1 MIPLRNQLRALFV
14 SGVVFAS
21 IATLPQFLLFRNCAD
36 LVEIFLA
43 HMGGQLCLAIEAG
56 STCCA
61 LLAEARKGGCQPAVT
76 WEMRRPEKWL
86 RTLTNL

>member
-1 MIPLRNQLRALFV
+1 MIPLTNQLRTLFV

-36 LVEIFLA
+36 LVKIFLA
-43 HMGGQLCLAIEAG
+43 HMGGQLCLATEAG

-61 LLAEARKGGCQPAVT
+61 LSGRGQERRLPASGHSGDGRDLKSGG
-76 WEMRRPEKWL
+76 ER
-86 RTLTNL
+86 